1 MRPGRTLLPGFIVLE
16 GIDGTGTTTQL
27 ARLGQRLRGLGR
39 AASIG
44 CEPTPGPVG
53 RLIREALAG
62 RFQATPDT
70 VARLFATDRGEH
82 LYGLGGVAERLEAGE
97 LVVSDRYLFSSLAYQ
112 GLTCDP
118 ALPEA
123 LNEAFPLPELLLYF
137 TLAPEVAVG
146 RMASRRELDIYENLA
161 FQRRVAEAYE
171 SVIDSFEGLGMR
183 IARIDAA
190 RSPDEVEEAV
200 WAELEAIA
208 RRAPDRGAP
217 YPTPRP

>member
-1 MRPGRTLLPGFIVLE
+1 M
-16 GIDGTGTTTQL
+16 
-27 ARLGQRLRGLGR
+27 
-39 AASIG
+39 
-44 CEPTPGPVG
+44 
-53 RLIREALAG
+53 
-62 RFQATPDT
+62 
-70 VARLFATDRGEH
+70 
-82 LYGLGGVAERLEAGE
+82 
-97 LVVSDRYLFSSLAYQ
+97 VSDRYLFSSLAYQ